1 MYVQGCG
8 RWTTPDKNKN
18 KVARIRGRANK
29 NVMPVPSNQPSQ
41 FFDEGVKLISYCPLC
56 ESSYNPSQ
64 AKVLGEKED
73 SHLLHIQCGNCSNAI
88 IALVL
93 ISTVGVSSVGMVTDL
108 GFDEVNRYKDAPAV
122 STDDVIETHHLL
134 RDEGRLFERLFA

>member
-1 MYVQGCG
+1 
-8 RWTTPDKNKN
+8 
-18 KVARIRGRANK
+18 
-29 NVMPVPSNQPSQ
+29 
-41 FFDEGVKLISYCPLC
+41 
-56 ESSYNPSQ
+56 
-64 AKVLGEKED
+64 GEKED

-108 GFDEVNRYKDAPAV
+108 AFSEVTRFKDAPAV

-134 RDEGRLFERLFA
+134 SNGNMLFDRLFAT